1 MAGCECAAENMNG
14 QTGFKWLIIFWHA
27 EVVGWMV
34 RGKENIEKTVESA
47 FACETN
53 VANVHGAIL

>member
-1 MAGCECAAENMNG
+1 MNG
-14 QTGFKWLIIFWHA
+14 QTRFEWLIIFWHA

-34 RGKENIEKTVESA
+34 CGKENIEKAVESA